1 MNLLEK
7 IEAAL
12 DSATPPVADLLREF
26 EAYVRAGMDQQPTAW
41 VLEFMSPGGD
51 ISHCL
56 SWQKSGAGVCNRLE
70 GSEHEMALFTHPNHP
85 IPPVGECEELL
96 LIAHMDGYY
105 KGKQDGQKV
114 PDGMQLPSDTIEKLL
129 DAAFHQLQHDT
140 GEDCPEY
147 VWQRKTLKTEF
158 RKILRYKAARG
169 ES

>member
-12 DSATPPVADLLREF
+12 DCATPPVADLLREC

-114 PDGMQLPSDTIEKLL
+114 PDGMQLVPDSLVEFITQVQGQTPEKPDYWSSCGQCEHNANRADDLL
-129 DAAFHQLQHDT
+129 DEL
-140 GEDCPEY
+140 
-147 VWQRKTLKTEF
+147 
-158 RKILRYKAARG
+158 KAARG